1 MTIIIGRKFKNRIV
15 LASDTMISFADGS
28 RPEIIPGRLK
38 AIVLGAELS
47 IGYANYADQAVAAI
61 QRVKKNWDIGKRK
74 LADVFDVLCK
84 EEMADFIVASHIEG
98 PQLFKIREGRV
109 TNDLNDAYIGDRDL
123 VKLVL
128 DGEEGLSRRPQ
139 FPSDLRSKEE
149 TLFRQAFL
157 GLFLKE
163 GISIRDGVGGLP
175 IFLLASPH
183 GHTYDSYAGVCRW
196 DQIEITPASAGTH
209 IPELEGGMASWGYNV
224 QSPLLRGVA
233 TVGIAIRGTSLGYV
247 YMPLQEGAHG
257 RVIKLPNDE
266 RLAGLAL
273 QILQRETDKYAA
285 QIGGGFDVEDLPR
298 PPVESIDVSM
308 LREISLHAKKSPNKT
323 TFLVTEDGLW
333 VSCRS
338 DVRGSGSMI
347 SFNELRQDKLGYIL
361 EIIDYHNEIVTD
373 AREL

>member
-1 MTIIIGRKFKNRIV
+1 MTIIIARKFKNRIV

-61 QRVKKNWDIGKRK
+61 QKVKKNWDVGKRD

-84 EEMADFIVASHIEG
+84 EEMADFIVASHVEE

-109 TNDLNDAYIGDRDL
+109 TNDLNDAFIGNRDL

-128 DGEEGLSRRPQ
+128 DDEEKLSRRPQ
-139 FPSDLRSKEE
+139 FPSDLQSKEE
-149 TLFRQAFL
+149 SLFRQAFL
-157 GLFLKE
+157 ELFMKE

-175 IFLLASPH
+175 IFLLASAR

-196 DQIEITPASAGTH
+196 DRIEITPASIGTQ

-224 QSPLLRGVA
+224 QSPRLRGVA

-247 YMPLQEGAHG
+247 YTPLQEGAYWSA
-257 RVIKLPNDE
+257 VDLPNDE

-273 QILQRETDKYAA
+273 QILQSETDKYAA
-285 QIGGGFDVEDLPR
+285 QVEGGFEVEDLPR

-308 LREISLHAKKSPNKT
+308 LREISLHAKKSRNKT
-323 TFLVTEDGLW
+323 KVLVAEDGLW
-333 VSCRS
+333 ISCRS
-338 DVRGSGSMI
+338 DVRRSGSMI
-347 SFNELRQDKLGYIL
+347 NFNELRQERLGYIF
-361 EIIDYHNEIVTD
+361 EIIDYHNAIVTD
-373 AREL
+373 AGGL